1 MAGDA
6 QGSGG
11 GPERSVSTAERD
23 AAASPDQTA
32 GPDQAAGTDEVAGT
46 ASVSADEG
54 STGAASASA
63 GSGSGSDDPGSAD
76 SAEGTGPS
84 EPADEDSA
92 ERTSAAAA
100 TGEDPG
106 GSTTAGSARAASA
119 AEQGGSDLDELV
131 VRPRKI
137 RRVVIPVAAVLLIVF
152 VVAAVL
158 LRTTSTGVFFRVS
171 DQVSMAALGVLLA
184 AGALSLLRP
193 RLRAGLA
200 GIEVRNVI
208 GTRRFDWDDVT
219 GISFPDGASWARL
232 ELPDDEY
239 TPVMAIQSSDGA
251 RAVQAMRDLRELR
264 RRVDR
269 YRS

>member
-11 GPERSVSTAERD
+11 GPERSVSTADRD
-23 AAASPDQTA
+23 AAASPDQVA

-46 ASVSADEG
+46 ASVSADED

-92 ERTSAAAA
+92 EVSAAAA
-100 TGEDPG
+100 TGEAPA
-106 GSTTAGSARAASA
+106 GSTTAGSARAATA

>member
-11 GPERSVSTAERD
+11 GPERSVSTADRD
-23 AAASPDQTA
+23 AAASPDQVA

-46 ASVSADEG
+46 ASVSADED

-63 GSGSGSDDPGSAD
+63 GSGDSGSAD
-76 SAEGTGPS
+76 SAEGAGAS

-92 ERTSAAAA
+92 EVSAAAA
-100 TGEDPG
+100 TGEAPA
-106 GSTTAGSARAASA
+106 GSTTAGSARAATA

>member
-63 GSGSGSDDPGSAD
+63 GSGDSGSAD
-76 SAEGTGPS
+76 SAEGAGAS

-92 ERTSAAAA
+92 EVSAAAA